1 MINYQPSFTIT
12 SKIIDYISRI
22 SEKVGE
28 INSLENSPHQVKL
41 RKENRIKTIHSSL
54 AIENNSLTIEQITA
68 IIDGK
73 RVLGSPNE
81 IQEVKNAIQ
90 TYELLLT
97 LNPYEEKD
105 LLKAHS
111 LMMQDLVSQNG
122 KYRKEGVGIFNG
134 SQVVHLAPPADRVPF
149 LMADLFNWLK
159 TSDVHPLIKSC
170 VFHYEFEF
178 IHPFQDGNG
187 RIGRLWQT
195 AILKEWK
202 EVFAWIPVES
212 LIKEHQAEYYNALN
226 SSDNNAD
233 STSFIEFILSLLLKT
248 IDEIIETEKKVT
260 VKVTQ
265 KVTVNQKKIIDA
277 IKKNPFITQEE
288 LSQVI
293 GLTRKSIVQN
303 MKKLQENG
311 LLKRVGADKNGHWE
325 YHQQALEIAFSDID
339 NLSTTQKHAW

>member
-1 MINYQPSFTIT
+1 MNQYQPPFKIT

-22 SEKVGE
+22 SEKIGE

-81 IQEVKNAIQ
+81 IQEVKNAVQI
-90 TYELLLT
+90 YELLLK

-111 LMMQDLVSQNG
+111 LMMQDLVSNNG
-122 KYRKEGVGIFNG
+122 KYRNEGVGIFDGN
-134 SQVVHLAPPADRVPF
+134 QVVHLAPPADRVPL

-159 TSDVHPLIKSC
+159 TSDIHPLIKSC

-187 RIGRLWQT
+187 RMGRLWQT
-195 AILKEWK
+195 VILKEWK
-202 EVFAWIPVES
+202 EVFAWIPVET
-212 LIKEHQAEYYNALN
+212 LIKENQSEYYNALN
-226 SSDNNAD
+226 SSDKEAD
-233 STSFIEFILSLLLKT
+233 SSSFIEFMLSLLLKT
-248 IDEIIETEKKVT
+248 IEEIIETEKKVT
-260 VKVTQ
+260 VKVPV
-265 KVTVNQKKIIDA
+265 KVSVNQQKILEA
-277 IKKNPFITQEE
+277 IQENPFVTQEE
-288 LSQVI
+288 LAQII
-293 GLTRKSIVQN
+293 GLSRKSIIQN
-303 MKKLQENG
+303 MKKLQDNG

-325 YHQQALEIAFSDID
+325 VLG
-339 NLSTTQKHAW
+339 